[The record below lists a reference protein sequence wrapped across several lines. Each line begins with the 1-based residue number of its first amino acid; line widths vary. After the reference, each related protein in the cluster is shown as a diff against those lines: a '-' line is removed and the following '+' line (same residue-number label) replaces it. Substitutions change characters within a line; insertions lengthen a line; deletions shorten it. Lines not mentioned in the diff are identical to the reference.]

1 MAVPVSIGMP
11 VYNGAETIATA
22 LTSLLGQNFGDFD
35 LVILDNASTD
45 ATGEIAR
52 SFAATDRR
60 VTYIRQ
66 PRNMGAVANFEGV
79 MDRTGGDL
87 FMWAAADDIRDPS
100 WLTKAIAL
108 LKERPDAVLAAS
120 DIAMCH
126 DINRYGDPT
135 MHVAYHQLTDGIE
148 SDKPHIRYRTVVRN
162 NGWSATYGL
171 IRRSAMLRARRLANL
186 SDLPA
191 LGIATDYHLMEL
203 CCQGP
208 FAYIA
213 EPLMINQVRE
223 RTQAA
228 LTTYLLADST
238 DTKTAPAVARSSLW
252 WQFKDMLWLSHK
264 YRLPLRDRVAL
275 QREYLSCL
283 RNPGTLHTH
292 MLNRNFEAALATR
305 DRRLLLRLAFERQ
318 VFLAPDLLS
327 LMSANRQLT
336 AELLACQSELESRT
350 RRLERHIAQY
360 GPEL

>member
-11 VYNGAETIATA
+11 VYNGAETLATA
-22 LTSLLGQNFGDFD
+22 LTSLLGQDFGDFE

-45 ATGEIAR
+45 GTEEIAR

-60 VTYIRQ
+60 ITYVRQ

-79 MDRTGGDL
+79 LDRTSGPL
-87 FMWAAADDIRDPS
+87 FMWAAADDTRDPS
-100 WLTKAIAL
+100 WLTKAVAL

-120 DIAMCH
+120 DIGMCH

-148 SDKPHIRYRTVVRN
+148 SDRPHIRYRTVVRN

-171 IRRSAMLRARRLANL
+171 IRRSAMVKARRLANL
-186 SDLPA
+186 PGLPA

-203 CCQGP
+203 CCQGR
-208 FAYIA
+208 FAYIP

-228 LTTYLLADST
+228 LTTYLLAET
-238 DTKTAPAVARSSLW
+238 GNETAAPEVARSSLW

-264 YRLPLRDRVAL
+264 YRLPLRDRIAL

-292 MLNRNFEAALATR
+292 MLNRNFEASLATR
-305 DRRLLLRLAFERQ
+305 DRRLLRRLAIERKL
-318 VFLAPDLLS
+318 FLAPDLLA
-327 LMSANRQLT
+327 LMRANRELT
-336 AELLACQSELESRT
+336 TQLLACQSELESRT

-360 GPEL
+360 GPET